1 MSLGI
6 AVCYTYA
13 QLFEKLFFWRK
24 SCAQGRRGQKQFM
37 KSTPVP
43 HVLKPVAKRSCLVRD
58 RCPCP
63 KQLICPVFR
72 FHLTLWE
79 IQRLKCLAV
88 EAGRLAKTNLTSAF
102 FWFFFLFFIWLWM
115 AFQCISFESSFFFLS
130 PDSSLWVERKNEN
143 IFCYSL
149 DLQNGDTYHTQG
161 ETKMMKFWKTVVYV
175 KIKDVKI
182 K

>member
-43 HVLKPVAKRSCLVRD
+43 HVLKPVAKRSCLVRN

-79 IQRLKCLAV
+79 IQRPKCLAV
-88 EAGRLAKTNLTSAF
+88 EAGRLAKINLTSAF
-102 FWFFFLFFIWLWM
+102 FWVFFLVFYLTLNGFPMHFIWVFFLL
-115 AFQCISFESSFFFLS
+115 FESRFFSLS
-130 PDSSLWVERKNEN
+130 REKERKHFLLF
-143 IFCYSL
+143 IGSAKWRHIPHPR
-149 DLQNGDTYHTQG
+149 GDKNDEILKNCG
-161 ETKMMKFWKTVVYV
+161 LC
-175 KIKDVKI
+175 
-182 K
+182 